1 VQIEKSFYANKPTEL
16 CRLLQGYCQII
27 IEGFTGRAIMLE
39 QLLTRNREKSVTQG
53 YDHSRYAGRRR
64 VLRWMLDYLA
74 FNLLMKFDGAEGVD
88 QVPKHGPAIVYFNH
102 IAFIDPIIILAS
114 LPRNIIPLA
123 KIEAFKYPVWGIFPR
138 IWNVILVRRGEV
150 DRQAIRQ
157 ALAVLKAGEMVLI
170 APEGTRNRELQK
182 AKGGLAY
189 LATRSGAPL
198 VPVTVEGTD
207 QFPMLLPFLAR
218 KPGAR
223 ATFGPPFK
231 FKDRGQ
237 KPDREELRLMTDEA
251 MYILSRMLPESRRG
265 YYGDLNQ
272 ATRDTIVDLE

>member
-1 VQIEKSFYANKPTEL
+1 
-16 CRLLQGYCQII
+16 
-27 IEGFTGRAIMLE
+27 MLE
-39 QLLTRNREKSVTQG
+39 DILSKLHKETKPRG
-53 YDHSRYAGRRR
+53 YDHAQYQGRRR

-88 QVPKHGPAIVYFNH
+88 KVPQYGPAIVYFNH

-114 LPRNIIPLA
+114 LPRNIVPMA
-123 KIEAFKYPVWGIFPR
+123 KIEAFNYPIWGIFPR

-150 DRQAIRQ
+150 DRQAIRK
-157 ALAVLKAGEMVLI
+157 ALNVLKAGEMVLI
-170 APEGTRNRELQK
+170 APEGTRNRELQE

-207 QFPMLLPFLAR
+207 QFPMFFPFLAR

-223 ATFGPPFK
+223 ATFGRPFK
-231 FKDRGQ
+231 FKDRGH
-237 KPDREELRLMTDEA
+237 KPDREELRQMTDEA
-251 MYILSRMLPESRRG
+251 MYILSGMLPESRRG
-265 YYGDLNQ
+265 YYRDLSQ
-272 ATRDTIVDLE
+272 ATQDTIVALE

>member
-1 VQIEKSFYANKPTEL
+1 VLTQWLSKSGK
-16 CRLLQGYCQII
+16 
-27 IEGFTGRAIMLE
+27 
-39 QLLTRNREKSVTQG
+39 KSTKQA
-53 YDHSRYAGRRR
+53 YDHSRYEGRRR

-88 QVPKHGPAIVYFNH
+88 KVPKQGPAIVYFNH

-114 LPRNIIPLA
+114 LPRNVVPMA
-123 KIEAFKYPVWGIFPR
+123 KIEALRYPIWGIFPH

-150 DRQAIRQ
+150 DRQAIRG
-157 ALAVLKAGEMVLI
+157 ALDVLKAGETVLI
-170 APEGTRNRELQK
+170 APEGTRNRELQQ

-207 QFPMLLPFLAR
+207 QFPMFLPFLTH

-223 ATFGPPFK
+223 ATFGRPFK
-231 FKDRGQ
+231 FKDRGH

-251 MYILSRMLPESRRG
+251 MYILAEMLPESRRG
-265 YYGDLNQ
+265 FYKDLTQ
-272 ATRDTIVDLE
+272 ATRDTIVPIY

>member
-1 VQIEKSFYANKPTEL
+1 
-16 CRLLQGYCQII
+16 
-27 IEGFTGRAIMLE
+27 MLD
-39 QLLTRNREKSVTQG
+39 QLLSKSRDDSKITD
-53 YDHSRYAGRRR
+53 YDHARYEGRRR

-88 QVPKHGPAIVYFNH
+88 KVPKHGPAIVYFNH

-114 LPRNIIPLA
+114 LPRNIVPMA
-123 KIEAFKYPVWGIFPR
+123 KIEAFNYPVWGIFPR

-157 ALAVLKAGEMVLI
+157 ALNVLNAGEMILI
-170 APEGTRNRELQK
+170 APEGTRNRELQQ

-189 LATRSGAPL
+189 LATRTGAPL

-207 QFPMLLPFLAR
+207 QFPMLFPFLTR

-223 ATFGPPFK
+223 ATFGKPYK
-231 FKDRGQ
+231 FKDRGR
-237 KPDREELRLMTDEA
+237 KPDRQELRLMTDEA
-251 MYILSRMLPESRRG
+251 MYILSGMLPENRRG
-265 YYGDLNQ
+265 YYGDLNK
-272 ATRDTIVDLE
+272 ASRDTIVPLE